1 MKISI
6 IIPTRNSAQTL
17 GRVLEAIQS
26 SNRKPDEIIVVDDYS
41 QDNTVEIAKRFF
53 VKVLPLND
61 HFGAGYARNFGA
73 RKSVGD
79 ILVFIDSDVVPRVNY
94 LDLIV
99 EELSDGADGV
109 GGYYFLDET
118 KKTKLNKFAALHE
131 EIIYKKCRGKQNV
144 RILLGG
150 LCGYKREVWFSDSRS
165 YQENKYFFQMGA
177 GEDCFISE
185 ELSERYRLVFHKDLL
200 GTHYTDF
207 SNRFYKRM
215 SQQGYSRMRNMLV
228 RKKASNVD
236 EMAKNDVPLLAAGHL
251 LFATGLLSGSW
262 LIVTLGIVCY
272 LLSQSEKIRDTK
284 IEEIPYLIQFFVL
297 QQLGWGS
304 GVSKALFGPIKNWLF
319 LQSNLFS
326 SARDFML
333 GGRLTKLF
341 IFVTNRCNVTC
352 SWCLDAKR
360 DSKNQGASL
369 SKELTTAEFIH
380 IAQSSEERI
389 SYLTLTGGE
398 PFLRSDIDQ
407 IVKAFYK
414 YSQTRFVTIT
424 TNGAF
429 PERIFENAERILL
442 QCPYL
447 KLNIQLT
454 VSDLPQQ
461 HDEIRGLRG
470 SFELMLESSRHI
482 HQLKKCYPQ
491 LIFSIATQM
500 DDSNIDNGFK
510 VLNLTREQLKP
521 DEHFIGLIRDNPKL
535 VTPVTP
541 ALAKLPSLIEFNLS
555 LYGKGKSLFQ
565 TFYNTVVMQTQN
577 ELINIRKGVATYR
590 PCKAGKEFMTLY
602 ENGNTFVCE
611 NRQDLPMGNIRDFNF
626 NLSSLYND
634 LSARKA
640 NEKQLSEKCHCD
652 WGGGVA
658 HNLMSDRLFLF
669 KCLKRTVQSIFSR
682 SV

>member
-1 MKISI
+1 MKISL
-6 IIPTRNSAQTL
+6 IIPTRNSAQTI
-17 GRVLEAIQS
+17 GRVLEAIESYEQ
-26 SNRKPDEIIVVDDYS
+26 KPDEILIVDDFS
-41 QDNTVEIAKRFF
+41 SDDTLSIVKRFP
-53 VKVLPLND
+53 VKIIALND

-79 ILVFIDSDVVPRVNY
+79 ILVFIDSDVVPRANF
-94 LDLIV
+94 LNLIT
-99 EELSDGADGV
+99 EEIRNGADGV
-109 GGYYFLDET
+109 GGYYFLDQA

-131 EIIYKKCRGKQNV
+131 EIIYQKRRGKENV

-165 YQENKYFFQMGA
+165 YQENKYFFRMGA

-185 ELSERYRLVFHKDLL
+185 ELAKRYRLVFHKDLV

-207 SNRFYKRM
+207 SKRFLRRM
-215 SQQGYSRMRNMLV
+215 YQQGYSRMRNMLV
-228 RKKASNVD
+228 RKESSNLD
-236 EMAKNDVPLLAAGHL
+236 EMAQNSVQLIALGHL
-251 LFATGLLSGSW
+251 LLAIGLLTGSW
-262 LIVTLGIVCY
+262 IMLLLGISFYVA
-272 LLSQSEKIRDTK
+272 SQYEKIRFTRVG
-284 IEEIPYLIQFFVL
+284 EIPYLIQFFVL
-297 QQLGWGS
+297 QQMGWS
-304 GVSKALFGPIKNWLF
+304 AGVMKALIMPIKSWIKV
-319 LQSNLFS
+319 QSNLLV
-326 SARDFML
+326 SARDFMW
-333 GGRLTKLF
+333 GGKLTKLF
-341 IFVTNRCNVTC
+341 IFVTNRCNMTC

-360 DSKNQGASL
+360 DIKNSGASI
-369 SKELTTAEFIH
+369 SKELTTNEFKQ
-380 IAQSSEERI
+380 IAQSSNEKI
-389 SYLTLTGGE
+389 AYLTLTGGE

-407 IVKAFYK
+407 IVKSFYN

-461 HDEIRGLRG
+461 HDEIRGLAG
-470 SFELMLESSRHI
+470 SYELIRESSRYI

-510 VLNLTREQLKP
+510 VLQLSREQLKP
-521 DEHFIGLIRDNPKL
+521 DEHFIGLIRDTPKL
-535 VTPVTP
+535 ITPVTE
-541 ALAKLPSLIEFNLS
+541 ALAKLPSLIAFNLK
-555 LYGKGKSLFQ
+555 LFDKGKSLFQ

-577 ELINIRKGVATYR
+577 ELINIRKGIAAYR
-590 PCKAGKEFMTLY
+590 PCKAGKDFMTLY

-626 NLSSLYND
+626 NLSSLYNN
-634 LSARKA
+634 LQARQA
-640 NEKQLSEKCHCD
+640 SEKQLAEKCHCD

-658 HNLMSDRLFLF
+658 HNLMSDRMFLF
-669 KCLKRTVQSIFSR
+669 KCLKRTAHSLFSK